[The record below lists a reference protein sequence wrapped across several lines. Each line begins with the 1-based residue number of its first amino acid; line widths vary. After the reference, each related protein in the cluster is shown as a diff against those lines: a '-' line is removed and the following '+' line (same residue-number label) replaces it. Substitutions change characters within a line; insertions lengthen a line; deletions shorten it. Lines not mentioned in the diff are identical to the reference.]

1 MFGFGYG
8 SGSFKR
14 EHFIGMAVG
23 VGVAAAGYYL
33 YKKNQDKVD
42 NFLRKQGINVKTSS
56 STNYEN
62 LDLEALT
69 ELKEHIEDVI
79 AEKELSAG
87 TVGQC
92 EVACGEN

>member
-14 EHFIGMAVG
+14 DHLVGMAIG

-56 STNYEN
+56 SANYEN

-79 AEKELSAG
+79 AEKELSEGA
-87 TVGQC
+87 VAQC
-92 EVACGEN
+92 EVTCGEN